1 MTTSIAGTSVLMTG
15 VIIAQLNSID
25 NKQVYA
31 YGIFCLLLFAVAI
44 SLIQSGLANSDR
56 ADFWLGLGLLISR
69 IMIWFLMTQNDLMTK
84 ALLFIVC
91 GIGVIAIGLWF
102 ERNVRRLSE
111 TKSGN

>member
-1 MTTSIAGTSVLMTG
+1 MTTAIAGANSIMAC
-15 VIIAQLNSID
+15 VIIAQINSID
-25 NKQVYA
+25 SKQSYA
-31 YGIFCLLLFAVAI
+31 YGIFFLLLFAVDI
-44 SLIQSGLANSDR
+44 GLIQSGLANSDR
-56 ADFWLGLGLLISR
+56 GDFWLGLGLLTSR

-111 TKSGN
+111 TTK